1 VGATWDG
8 LERLGFPIDSCLMWM
23 QRSSVISSSLRVEDA
38 HTSSVVA
45 QTPSAAIRVA
55 IFQPSLPHYRV
66 PVFAELAGRDG
77 IDLTLHYSTRS
88 DIQNV
93 EPRGFKACHSLP
105 TFNVMQSSFVWNQH
119 HIEVAM
125 SREYDVLV
133 FPWTPRILSLLPA
146 SVLAR
151 RAGSGIVMWGQGVS
165 KNESRTRLA
174 LRNWF
179 ARRGDTVVTYNHAVA
194 RGLVQG
200 GLPASDVFTA
210 INSLD
215 QSDISHW
222 RDKLASQPERLY
234 RFKESN
240 RLTNRTVLYVSR
252 LHHPNRV
259 DVLIEAAAKLAR
271 HMPELRVILV
281 GSGDARDSLEA
292 LVRKLQL
299 ESVVTFTG
307 ALYGEEQTAPWFA
320 ASDVFCYPSNSG
332 LSLLH
337 AQGYGLP
344 LLVGDKLS
352 AHNPEI
358 ESFQEGVNGR
368 SFRHNDPTDLA
379 AVLNDMLNDRAGLA
393 NMGQAGRRNV
403 AERFTI
409 SRMVDGLEG
418 AIRRANEK
426 RLERLHLRSR

>member
-1 VGATWDG
+1 
-8 LERLGFPIDSCLMWM
+8 M
-23 QRSSVISSSLRVEDA
+23 QRSSVLQSSLRVEDA
-38 HTSSVVA
+38 DSSSVVA
-45 QTPSAAIRVA
+45 HSRTAAIRVA

-66 PVFAELAGRDG
+66 PVFAELASRDG

-105 TFNVMQSSFVWNQH
+105 TMNLMQSSFVWNQH
-119 HIEVAM
+119 HVEVAM

-133 FPWTPRILSLLPA
+133 FPWTPRLLSLLA
-146 SVLAR
+146 AITLAR
-151 RAGSGIVMWGQGVS
+151 RACSGIVLWGQGVS
-165 KNESRTRLA
+165 KNESRIRLA

-179 ARRGDTVVTYNHAVA
+179 ARRGDAVVTYNHAVSRA
-194 RGLVQG
+194 LVQG
-200 GLPASDVFTA
+200 GLPASDVFSA

-215 QSDISHW
+215 QSDIAYW
-222 RDKLASQPERLY
+222 RDKLASQPEKVF

-240 RLTNRTVLYVSR
+240 RLSDRTVLYVSR

-271 HMPELRVILV
+271 HMPGLRVILV

-358 ESFQEGVNGR
+358 ESFQDGVNGR

-379 AVLNDMLNDRAGLA
+379 AVLHDMLNDRTGLA

-418 AIRRANEK
+418 AICRANEK
-426 RLERLHLRSR
+426 RLERLRIR